1 LILKVHTKLYGTN
14 KKVSNAKKNSTNTI
28 NKEQLENN
36 CGIVYT
42 NSILSGRWKLSI
54 LAFLLDKKKL
64 RYGEL
69 RKKLIGISERMLIA
83 QLKELQLDGLVNR
96 IQFPEMPP
104 RVEYGLTEKGKS
116 LEQILVLMSE
126 WGTKNS

>member
-1 LILKVHTKLYGTN
+1 
-14 KKVSNAKKNSTNTI
+14 
-28 NKEQLENN
+28 
-36 CGIVYT
+36 
-42 NSILSGRWKLSI
+42 
-54 LAFLLDKKKL
+54 LLDKKKL